1 MIEKYMKLNHKK
13 KIIVQMPNASNI
25 QHAPTETSKNV
36 GLRLG
41 KVLISPSS
49 IREDAKQKP
58 IRKKDTI

>member
-1 MIEKYMKLNHKK
+1 
-13 KIIVQMPNASNI
+13 MPNASNI
-25 QHAPTETSKNV
+25 QHTPTETSKNV